1 MAYLGAQPVYGTVKK
16 IDSIAASFD
25 GVTQTFNLLSN
36 SVAFVPGVAA
46 ALIISIDGV
55 LQEPINAYTV
65 NGSQITFTSAP
76 AAGQTFF
83 GVSLGSSVTIAS
95 VANTNITGNVIQSQ
109 ITSIANTQIT
119 GLITSGQIATVANT
133 QITGN
138 IISSQLA
145 PTGVSA
151 TSYGSA
157 SAIPVITVDQQG
169 RITTATTATL
179 NAASTGKAIAMAM
192 VFGG

>member
-1 MAYLGAQPVYGTVKK
+1 MAYLGSQPVYGTVKK
-16 IDSIAASFD
+16 IDSFAASFN
-25 GVTQTFNLLSN
+25 GSTQTFNLLS
-36 SVAFVPGVAA
+36 SGQAFVPGVAA
-46 ALIISIDGV
+46 ALVISIDGV
-55 LQEPINAYTV
+55 LQEPDTAYTV
-65 NGSQITFTSAP
+65 SGSQITFTAAP

-95 VANTNITGNVIQSQ
+95 VANTSISGNIIASQ
-109 ITSIANTQIT
+109 ITSVANTQIT
-119 GLITSGQIATVANT
+119 GLITNAQIVSVANT
-133 QITGN
+133 KITGN
-138 IISSQLA
+138 IISSQIE
-145 PTGVSA
+145 PTGVAA

-179 NAASTGKAIAMAM
+179 SAASTGKAIAMAM

>member
-16 IDSIAASFD
+16 IDSFAASFD
-25 GVTQTFNLLSN
+25 GVTQTFNLLS
-36 SVAFVPGVAA
+36 SGTSFIPGVAS
-46 ALIISIDGV
+46 ALVISVNGV
-55 LQEPINAYTV
+55 LQEPETAYTV
-65 NGSQITFTSAP
+65 SGSQITFTDAP
-76 AAGQTFF
+76 ATGSTFF
-83 GVSLGSSVTIAS
+83 GVALGSSITVAT
-95 VANTNITGNVIQSQ
+95 VANTAIIGS
-109 ITSIANTQIT
+109 ITSAQIV
-119 GLITSGQIATVANT
+119 SVANT

-138 IISSQLA
+138 IIASQLA

>member
-16 IDSIAASFD
+16 IDSFSASFN
-25 GVTQTFNLLSN
+25 GVTQTFNLLSGG
-36 SVAFVPGVAA
+36 VAFTPGVAA
-46 ALIISIDGV
+46 ALVISVDGV
-55 LQEPINAYTV
+55 LQEPETAYTV
-65 NGSQITFTSAP
+65 SDSQITFTSAP
-76 AAGQTFF
+76 TAGQTFF
-83 GVSLGSSVTIAS
+83 GVSLGSSVTIATVANTSITGSITNAQIVS
-95 VANTNITGNVIQSQ
+95 VANTK
-109 ITSIANTQIT
+109 
-119 GLITSGQIATVANT
+119 
-133 QITGN
+133 ITGN
-138 IISSQLA
+138 IIASQIE